1 MWCRSS
7 TTTGWSRRWIART
20 ARSSAPRAI
29 PPRCAIF
36 SSPGQPLPI
45 MPSAQAALIALRG
58 LRTDI
63 ADAVLE
69 RARHYYTAP
78 LDLGPSPR
86 KS

>member
-1 MWCRSS
+1 
-7 TTTGWSRRWIART
+7 
-20 ARSSAPRAI
+20 
-29 PPRCAIF
+29 
-36 SSPGQPLPI
+36 

-78 LDLGPSPR
+78 FSLGPSPL